1 MRDNAVQ
8 MNKKMSSPITVDKTF
23 NLRAN
28 TFYLPHRSVYTE

>member
-8 MNKKMSSPITVDKTF
+8 MNKKMSSPITAGKPF
-23 NLRAN
+23 NLLAN